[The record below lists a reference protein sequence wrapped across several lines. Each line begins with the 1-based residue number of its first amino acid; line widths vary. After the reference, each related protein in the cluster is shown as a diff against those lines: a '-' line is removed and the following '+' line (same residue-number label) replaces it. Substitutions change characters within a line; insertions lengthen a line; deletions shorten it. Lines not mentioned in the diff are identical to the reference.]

1 MSGIGKKRKN
11 RWGTSNT
18 SSSSGASL
26 EVSRQQVNVAGVIE
40 DAPSAAFRAVA
51 KHVVEPYVSDS
62 EAMAALLAAAST
74 DNSTSNRA
82 TLLDGKSISMN
93 SKTTVVGSAP
103 QSKDLSSKWNT
114 NVKPITSVTNST
126 AKRLRIPSQKQMPE
140 GHVHRW
146 GNFENTDS
154 VKAESQADQ
163 VVVEKEKPN
172 FAVSGALAAD
182 TSATSSRMYKGI
194 LLKFQEPPE
203 ARIPAVTKWRLYV
216 FNSAT
221 NHPEIYHVS
230 KQSAYLFGR
239 EHSIADIP
247 LSHHSCSKQH
257 AVLQYR
263 AIPTTVKSKTSKSRS
278 NTTNDNMDVST
289 SKVIQCKPYLMDLES
304 TNGTFINGQ
313 RIEDA
318 RYYELHKG
326 DVLKFGHC
334 SQEYVLISE

>member
-1 MSGIGKKRKN
+1 MSGIEKKRKN

-82 TLLDGKSISMN
+82 TSLDGKSISMN

-221 NHPEIYHVS
+221 N
-230 KQSAYLFGR
+230 
-239 EHSIADIP
+239 
-247 LSHHSCSKQH
+247 
-257 AVLQYR
+257 
-263 AIPTTVKSKTSKSRS
+263 
-278 NTTNDNMDVST
+278 TTNDNMDVST

-313 RIEDA
+313 RIDDA

-326 DVLKFGHC
+326 DVLKFGDC